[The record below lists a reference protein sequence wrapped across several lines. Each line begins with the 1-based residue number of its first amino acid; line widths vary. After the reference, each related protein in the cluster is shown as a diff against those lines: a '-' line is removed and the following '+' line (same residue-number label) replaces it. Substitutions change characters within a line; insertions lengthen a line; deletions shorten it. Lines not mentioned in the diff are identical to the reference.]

1 MSLSTALDS
10 VARLINFKRRREAFS
25 GDDVA
30 LAELDGTQ
38 DTQDPSSL
46 VIAHIPPPPA
56 EPSRVVSLAPLTE
69 MLSAYLGSADIK
81 RVKEAYRFSD
91 EAHLGQFRSSGDA
104 YISHPIAVAEI
115 CASMKLDANAIMA
128 ALLHDVIE
136 DQGVSKEVLLDRFGA
151 QVADLVDGLSKLD
164 RLQFRDSQ
172 EAQAENFRKMLL
184 AMARDVRVILIKLAD
199 RLHNMRTLGALM
211 PHKRRRIARE
221 TLEIYTPIAHRLG
234 LNTMYRDLQDLSF
247 MHLYPLRFAVLK
259 KAILAARGNR
269 REVIGKTLEA
279 VRGALPAAGIRAEV
293 YGREKTMYG
302 VYRKMSEKK
311 LSFSQVLDV
320 YGFRIVVPDHAT
332 CYLTLGALH
341 ALFKPVASKF
351 KDYIAIP
358 KVNGY
363 QSLHTTVLGPFGTPV
378 EFQIRTQDMHHVAE
392 SGVASHWLYKNNV
405 DTDHAADVQS
415 STNQWLQSLLDIQ
428 NQTGDAAEFLEHIK
442 VDLFPETVYV
452 FTPMSKIISLPRGAT
467 PIDFAYQIHTDIG
480 NTCIAARIN
489 GELSPLRAELQ
500 SGDVVEVVTSATSR
514 PNPNWLNFVR
524 TGRARSEI
532 RHYLKTMKYEESVD
546 LGRRLLDQALGQA
559 ERRIDD
565 LPEADWQRVEYESGA
580 KNRNELLA
588 DIGLGR
594 RLPGVVARRLVL
606 AGPPI
611 APPEG
616 EDSVAAPPKASVM
629 PVVISGADGV
639 SVTLARCCRPIPGDS
654 IFGHIQRG
662 HGLVVHTTDC
672 PTAARQKTRDPDRW
686 IDAQWETHESG
697 DGSRLFNVKVD
708 LSLKNERGVLARA
721 AVEIS
726 DTGAN
731 LAHVTMDDEAEE
743 ITLIHLMVQ
752 VTDRAHLA
760 RVMRRLRRLQET
772 VRVTRVKN

>member
-10 VARLINFKRRREAFS
+10 VARLINFRRRREIFGS
-25 GDDVA
+25 DE
-30 LAELDGTQ
+30 LAELGGNTLGGAVGDGRANGH
-38 DTQDPSSL
+38 L
-46 VIAHIPPPPA
+46 IGHVPPA
-56 EPSRVVSLAPLTE
+56 PREPSRVVSLAPLTE
-69 MLSAYLGSADIK
+69 MLSAYLGEADIK
-81 RVKEAYRFSD
+81 RVREAYRFSD
-91 EAHLGQFRSSGDA
+91 DAHLGQFRSSGDA

-115 CASMKLDANAIMA
+115 CASMKLDANAICA

-136 DQGVSKEVLLDRFGA
+136 DQGVAKEVLLERFGQ

-199 RLHNMRTLGALM
+199 RLHNMRTLGSLPPA
-211 PHKRRRIARE
+211 KRRRIALE
-221 TLEIYTPIAHRLG
+221 SLEIYTPIAHRLG
-234 LNTMYRDLQDLSF
+234 LNAIYRDLQDLSF
-247 MHLYPLRFAVLK
+247 MHLYPMRFAVLR

-269 REVIGKTLEA
+269 REVVGKTLEA

-293 YGREKTMYG
+293 FGREKTIYG
-302 VYRKMSEKK
+302 VYRKMLEKK

-320 YGFRIVVPDHAT
+320 YGFRIVVPDHPS

-358 KVNGY
+358 KINGY

-378 EFQIRTQDMHHVAE
+378 EFQIRTQDMHRVAE
-392 SGVASHWLYKNNV
+392 SGVAAHWLYKNM
-405 DTDHAADVQS
+405 DEASDLRP
-415 STNQWLQSLLDIQ
+415 STHQWLQSLLEIQ

-452 FTPMSKIISLPRGAT
+452 FTPKSKIITLPRGAT

-489 GELSPLRAELQ
+489 GQLSPLRTELQ
-500 SGDVVEVVTSATSR
+500 SGDVVDVVTSPTSR
-514 PNPNWLNFVR
+514 PNPNWVNFVR

-532 RHYLKTMKYEESVD
+532 RHYLKTMKYDESVG
-546 LGRRLLDQALGQA
+546 LGRRLLEQSVRQLG
-559 ERRIDD
+559 RVLDD
-565 LPEADWQRVEYESGA
+565 VSDSDWARVLSESGA
-580 KNRNELLA
+580 KNRDELFA

-594 RLPGVVARRLVL
+594 RLAGVVARRLVP
-606 AGPPI
+606 ASTP
-611 APPEG
+611 
-616 EDSVAAPPKASVM
+616 VAVDGASHVRSPVN
-629 PVVISGADGV
+629 PVVINGADGV
-639 SVTLARCCRPIPGDS
+639 SVTLARCCHPIPDDS

-672 PTAARQKTRDPDRW
+672 PTAARQKTRDPERW
-686 IDAQWETHESG
+686 IDAQWDASAEAG
-697 DGSRLFNVKVD
+697 RDGSRLFTVLLD

-731 LAHVTMDDEAEE
+731 LAHVSMDDEAEE
-743 ITLIHLMVQ
+743 ITLLHLMVQ
-752 VTDRAHLA
+752 VTDRRHLA
-760 RVMRRLRRLQET
+760 RVMRRLRRLPES
-772 VRVTRVKN
+772 VRVTRVKT

>member
-10 VARLINFKRRREAFS
+10 VARLINFKRRREALTA
-25 GDDVA
+25 D
-30 LAELDGTQ
+30 ELGGPPTLTI
-38 DTQDPSSL
+38 DTQGAGQL
-46 VIAHIPPPPA
+46 IAHVPPPPA

-69 MLSAYLGSADIK
+69 MLSAYLGAADIK
-81 RVKEAYRFSD
+81 RVREAYRFSD

-115 CASMKLDANAIMA
+115 CAGMKLDGNAICA

-136 DQGVSKEVLLDRFGA
+136 DQGVKKEVLFDKFGA

-199 RLHNMRTLGALM
+199 RLHNMRTLGALA
-211 PHKRRRIARE
+211 PHKRARIARE

-234 LNTMYRDLQDLSF
+234 LNTIYRDLQDLSF
-247 MHLYPLRFAVLK
+247 MHLYPLRFAVLR

-269 REVIGKTLEA
+269 REVVGKTLEA

-302 VYRKMSEKK
+302 VYRKMIEKK

-320 YGFRIVVPDHAT
+320 YGFRIVVQDHPS

-358 KVNGY
+358 KINGY

-378 EFQIRTQDMHHVAE
+378 EFQIRTQDMHRVAE
-392 SGVASHWLYKNNV
+392 SGVAAHWLYKNLEDGSDLQPN
-405 DTDHAADVQS
+405 TH
-415 STNQWLQSLLDIQ
+415 QWLQSLLEIQ

-452 FTPMSKIISLPRGAT
+452 FTPKSKIITLPRGAT

-489 GELSPLRAELQ
+489 GQLSPLRTELQ
-500 SGDVVEVVTSATSR
+500 SGDVVDVITSPTSR
-514 PNPNWLNFVR
+514 PNPNWVNFVR

-532 RHYLKTMKYEESVD
+532 RHYLKTMKYEESVE
-546 LGRRLLDQALGQA
+546 LGKRLLEQSVRQLDRDFDSLT
-559 ERRIDD
+559 D
-565 LPEADWQRVEYESGA
+565 ADWQRVQSESGS
-580 KNRNELLA
+580 KTRDELFA

-594 RLPGVVARRLVL
+594 RLAAVVARRIVL
-606 AGPPI
+606 ASSHAEADG
-611 APPEG
+611 AP
-616 EDSVAAPPKASVM
+616 AAKVSAA
-629 PVVISGADGV
+629 PVVIHGADGA
-639 SVTLARCCRPIPGDS
+639 SVTLARCCSPIPGDP

-672 PTAARQKTRDPDRW
+672 PTAARQKTRDPERW
-686 IDAQWETHESG
+686 IDAQWDRPDEPEREGT
-697 DGSRLFNVKVD
+697 RLFNVKLD

-731 LAHVTMDDEAEE
+731 LAHVSMDDEAEE
-743 ITLIHLMVQ
+743 ITLLHLMVQ
-752 VTDRAHLA
+752 VTDRGHLA
-760 RVMRRLRRLQET
+760 RVMRRLRRLPET
-772 VRVTRVKN
+772 TRVLRIKG

>member
-10 VARLINFKRRREAFS
+10 VARLINFKRRREALS
-25 GDDVA
+25 ADDPGGDT
-30 LAELDGTQ
+30 LTLDPQRGGT
-38 DTQDPSSL
+38 L
-46 VIAHIPPPPA
+46 IAHVPPA
-56 EPSRVVSLAPLTE
+56 PGGPSRVVSLAPLTE
-69 MLSAYLGSADIK
+69 MLSAYLSDADIAK
-81 RVKEAYRFSD
+81 VREAYRFSD
-91 EAHLGQFRSSGDA
+91 DAHLGQFRSSGDA
-104 YISHPIAVAEI
+104 YISHPIEVAEI
-115 CASMKLDANAIMA
+115 CASMKLDANAICA

-136 DQGVSKEVLLDRFGA
+136 DQGVAKQVLLDRFGQ

-199 RLHNMRTLGALM
+199 RLHNMRTLGALA
-211 PHKRRRIARE
+211 PAKRRRIARE
-221 TLEIYTPIAHRLG
+221 TLEIYSPIAHRLG
-234 LNTMYRDLQDLSF
+234 LNNIYRDLQDLAF
-247 MHLYPLRFAVLK
+247 MHLYPMRFAVLK

-269 REVIGKTLEA
+269 REVVGKTLEA

-293 YGREKTMYG
+293 FGREKTMYG
-302 VYRKMSEKK
+302 VYRKMIEKK

-320 YGFRIVVPDHAT
+320 YGFRIVVSDHPS

-378 EFQIRTQDMHHVAE
+378 EFQIRTQDMHRVAE
-392 SGVASHWLYKNNV
+392 SGVAAHWLYKNLDDASDLRPN
-405 DTDHAADVQS
+405 T
-415 STNQWLQSLLDIQ
+415 TQWLQSLLEIQ

-452 FTPMSKIISLPRGAT
+452 FTPKSKIITLPRGAT

-489 GELSPLRAELQ
+489 GQLSPLRTELQ
-500 SGDVVEVVTSATSR
+500 SGDVVDVVTSATSR
-514 PNPNWLNFVR
+514 PNPTWVSFVR

-532 RHYLKTMKYEESVD
+532 RHYLKTMKYEESVELGHRLLEQSVRQ
-546 LGRRLLDQALGQA
+546 LGREFEALTDG
-559 ERRIDD
+559 
-565 LPEADWQRVEYESGA
+565 DWQRVESESGA
-580 KNRNELLA
+580 KNRDELFA

-594 RLPGVVARRLVL
+594 RLAGVVARRLLPASSHVVL
-606 AGPPI
+606 DGESGEQRAAV
-611 APPEG
+611 APA
-616 EDSVAAPPKASVM
+616 VT
-629 PVVISGADGV
+629 INGADGV
-639 SVTLARCCRPIPGDS
+639 SVTLAPCCRPIPGDA

-672 PTAARQKTRDPDRW
+672 PTAARVRTRDPDRW
-686 IDAQWETHESG
+686 IDAQWDTSAPAG
-697 DGSRLFNVKVD
+697 RDGARLYNVKLD
-708 LSLKNERGVLARA
+708 LSLKNERGVLAHA

-731 LAHVTMDDEAEE
+731 LAHVSMDDEAEE
-743 ITLIHLMVQ
+743 ITLLHLMVQ
-752 VTDRAHLA
+752 VTDRGHLA
-760 RVMRRLRRLQET
+760 RVIRRLRRLPQA
-772 VRVTRVKN
+772 VRVARVKG

>member
-10 VARLINFKRRREAFS
+10 VARLINFKRRRDEFA
-25 GDDVA
+25 GDLGDVA
-30 LAELDGTQ
+30 VATQ
-38 DTQDPSSL
+38 GPPPPERGGDADAPL
-46 VIAHIPPPPA
+46 IAHVPPPPA

-69 MLSAYLGSADIK
+69 MLSAYLGPEDIK
-81 RVKEAYRFSD
+81 RVREAYRFSD
-91 EAHLGQFRSSGDA
+91 DAHLGQFRSSGDA

-115 CASMKLDANAIMA
+115 CAGMKLDANAICA
-128 ALLHDVIE
+128 ALLHDVME
-136 DQGVSKEVLLDRFGA
+136 DQGIPKEVLLERFGP

-199 RLHNMRTLGALM
+199 RLHNMRTLGVLA
-211 PHKRRRIARE
+211 PPKRRRIARE
-221 TLEIYTPIAHRLG
+221 TLEIYAPIAHRLG
-234 LNTMYRDLQDLSF
+234 LNTIYRDLQDLSF
-247 MHLYPLRFAVLK
+247 MHRYPMRFAVLK

-269 REVIGKTLEA
+269 REVVGKTLEA

-302 VYRKMSEKK
+302 VYRKMIEKK
-311 LSFSQVLDV
+311 RSFSQVLDV
-320 YGFRIVVPDHAT
+320 YGFRIVVPDHPS

-378 EFQIRTQDMHHVAE
+378 EFQIRTQDMHRVAE
-392 SGVASHWLYKNNV
+392 SGVATHWLYKNLEDGSDLGPN
-405 DTDHAADVQS
+405 TH
-415 STNQWLQSLLDIQ
+415 QWLQSLLEIQ
-428 NQTGDAAEFLEHIK
+428 SQTGDAAEFLEHIK

-452 FTPMSKIISLPRGAT
+452 FTPKSKIITLPRGAT
-467 PIDFAYQIHTDIG
+467 PVDFAYQIHTHIG

-489 GELSPLRAELQ
+489 GQLSPLRTELQ
-500 SGDVVEVVTSATSR
+500 SGDVVEVVTSPTSR
-514 PNPNWLNFVR
+514 PNPNWVNFVR

-532 RHYLKTMKYEESVD
+532 RHYLKTMKYEESVE
-546 LGRRLLDQALGQA
+546 LGRRLLEQSIRQLG
-559 ERRIDD
+559 RTVDS
-565 LPEADWQRVEYESGA
+565 LPESDLQRVQSESGA
-580 KNRNELLA
+580 KSRDELFA

-594 RLPGVVARRLVL
+594 RLAAVVARRLVR
-606 AGPPI
+606 PSTTQEV
-611 APPEG
+611 EG
-616 EDSVAAPPKASVM
+616 VEDVRTQAM
-629 PVVISGADGV
+629 PVMISGADGA
-639 SVTLARCCRPIPGDS
+639 SVTLAPCCRPIPGDT
-654 IFGHIQRG
+654 ILGHIQRG

-672 PTAARQKTRDPDRW
+672 PTAARQKVRDPDRW
-686 IDAQWETHESG
+686 IDAQWAG
-697 DGSRLFNVKVD
+697 ADGTERDKTRLFNVKLD

-731 LAHVTMDDEAEE
+731 LGHVSMDDEAEE
-743 ITLIHLMVQ
+743 ITLLHLMVQ
-752 VTDRAHLA
+752 VSDRQHLA
-760 RVMRRLRRLQET
+760 RVIRRLRRMPEAI
-772 VRVTRVKN
+772 RVSRVKS

>member
-1 MSLSTALDS
+1 MSLSTAIDS
-10 VARLINFKRRREAFS
+10 VARLINFKRRREVFS
-25 GDDVA
+25 SVDLEGLTA
-30 LAELDGTQ
+30 LGSDTGTNG
-38 DTQDPSSL
+38 L
-46 VIAHIPPPPA
+46 IAHVPPPPA
-56 EPSRVVSLAPLTE
+56 EPSKVVSLAPLME
-69 MLSAYLGSADIK
+69 MLSAYLGEADLK
-81 RVKEAYRFSD
+81 RIREAYRFSD
-91 EAHLGQFRSSGDA
+91 DAHLGQFRSSGDA

-115 CASMKLDANAIMA
+115 CASMKLDANAIAA

-136 DQGVSKEVLLDRFGA
+136 DQGVAKEVLLDRFGA

-199 RLHNMRTLGALM
+199 RLHNMRTLGVLA
-211 PHKRRRIARE
+211 PAKRRRIARE

-234 LNTMYRDLQDLSF
+234 LNSIYRDLQDLSF
-247 MHLYPLRFAVLK
+247 MHLYPMRFQVLK

-269 REVIGKTLEA
+269 REVVGKTLEA

-293 YGREKTMYG
+293 FGREKTIYG
-302 VYRKMSEKK
+302 VYRKMIEKK
-311 LSFSQVLDV
+311 LSFTQVLDI
-320 YGFRIVVPDHAT
+320 YGFRIVVPDHPS
-332 CYLTLGALH
+332 CYLALGALH

-358 KVNGY
+358 KINGY

-378 EFQIRTQDMHHVAE
+378 EFQIRTQDMHRVAE
-392 SGVASHWLYKNNV
+392 SGVAAHWLYKNLS
-405 DTDHAADVQS
+405 DESSADLRPN
-415 STNQWLQSLLDIQ
+415 THQWLQSLLEIQ
-428 NQTGDAAEFLEHIK
+428 SQTGDAAEFLEHIK

-452 FTPMSKIISLPRGAT
+452 FTPKSKIITLPRGAT

-489 GELSPLRAELQ
+489 GQLSPLRTELQ
-500 SGDVVEVVTSATSR
+500 SGDVVDVVTSPTSR
-514 PNPNWLNFVR
+514 PNPNWVNFVR

-546 LGRRLLDQALGQA
+546 LGRRLLEQSVRQLD
-559 ERRIDD
+559 R
-565 LPEADWQRVEYESGA
+565 LPETLGDSDWQRVESESGA
-580 KNRNELLA
+580 KNRDELFA

-594 RLPGVVARRLVL
+594 RLAAVVARRLVL
-606 AGPPI
+606 AS
-611 APPEG
+611 AASEG
-616 EDSVAAPPKASVM
+616 DGVVTLKSSSM

-639 SVTLARCCRPIPGDS
+639 SVNLAACCRPIPGDA

-662 HGLVVHTTDC
+662 HGLIVHTTDC
-672 PTAARQKTRDPDRW
+672 PTASRQKTRDPERW
-686 IDAQWETHESG
+686 IDAQWDTSSEAEN
-697 DGSRLFNVKVD
+697 DGARLFNVKLD
-708 LSLKNERGVLARA
+708 LSLKNERGVLAHA

-731 LAHVTMDDEAEE
+731 LAHVSMDDEAEE
-743 ITLIHLMVQ
+743 ITLLHLMVQ
-752 VTDRAHLA
+752 VTDRDHLA
-760 RVMRRLRRLQET
+760 RVMRRLRRLPEA
-772 VRVTRVKN
+772 VRVTRVKS

>member
-10 VARLINFKRRREAFS
+10 VARLINFKRRRESLTVDEFGGS
-25 GDDVA
+25 T
-30 LAELDGTQ
+30 LTL
-38 DTQDPSSL
+38 DTQSSGML
-46 VIAHIPPPPA
+46 IAHVPPPPA

-69 MLSAYLGSADIK
+69 MLSAYLSAADIK
-81 RVKEAYRFSD
+81 RVREAYRFSD

-115 CASMKLDANAIMA
+115 CAGMKLDANAICA

-136 DQGVSKEVLLDRFGA
+136 DQGVKKDVLLDKFGA

-199 RLHNMRTLGALM
+199 RLHNVRTLGALA
-211 PHKRRRIARE
+211 PQKRRRIARE

-234 LNTMYRDLQDLSF
+234 LNTIYRDLQDLSF
-247 MHLYPLRFAVLK
+247 MHLYPLRFAVLR

-269 REVIGKTLEA
+269 REVVGKTLEA

-302 VYRKMSEKK
+302 VYRKMIEKK

-320 YGFRIVVPDHAT
+320 YGFRIVVQDHPS

-358 KVNGY
+358 KINGY

-378 EFQIRTQDMHHVAE
+378 EFQIRTQDMHRVAE
-392 SGVASHWLYKNNV
+392 SGVAAHWLYKNLEDGSDLQPN
-405 DTDHAADVQS
+405 TH
-415 STNQWLQSLLDIQ
+415 QWLQSLLEIQ

-452 FTPMSKIISLPRGAT
+452 FTPKSKIITLPRGAT

-489 GELSPLRAELQ
+489 GQLSPLRTELQ
-500 SGDVVEVVTSATSR
+500 SGDVVDVVTSPTSR
-514 PNPNWLNFVR
+514 PNPTWVNFVR

-546 LGRRLLDQALGQA
+546 LGRRLLEQSVRQLDREVESLT
-559 ERRIDD
+559 DS
-565 LPEADWQRVEYESGA
+565 DWVRVQSESGSR
-580 KNRNELLA
+580 NRDELFA

-594 RLPGVVARRLVL
+594 RLAGVVARRLVL
-606 AGPPI
+606 VAPAPEVEGAPSEKTAAMPI
-611 APPEG
+611 
-616 EDSVAAPPKASVM
+616 
-629 PVVISGADGV
+629 VINGADGV

-672 PTAARQKTRDPDRW
+672 PTAERQKTRDPERW
-686 IDAQWETHESG
+686 IDAQWDTSAESER
-697 DGSRLFNVKVD
+697 DGARLFNVRLD

-731 LAHVTMDDEAEE
+731 LAHVSMDDEAEE
-743 ITLIHLMVQ
+743 ITLLHLMVQ
-752 VTDRAHLA
+752 VTDRVHLA
-760 RVMRRLRRLQET
+760 RVMRRLRRLPEAM
-772 VRVTRVKN
+772 RVTRIKN

>member
-10 VARLINFKRRREAFS
+10 VARLINFKRRREAFA
-25 GDDVA
+25 GDD
-30 LAELDGTQ
+30 LATIDSVR
-38 DTQDPSSL
+38 DTITGEFRHPSA
-46 VIAHIPPPPA
+46 VIAHVPPPPA

-69 MLSAYLGSADIK
+69 MLSAYLGEADIK
-81 RVKEAYRFSD
+81 RVRDAYRFSD
-91 EAHLGQFRSSGDA
+91 ESHLGQFRASGDA

-115 CASMKLDANAIMA
+115 CAGMKLDANAIIA
-128 ALLHDVIE
+128 ALLHDVME
-136 DQGVSKEVLLDRFGA
+136 DQGIAKEVLLDRFGP

-164 RLQFRDSQ
+164 RIQFRNSE

-199 RLHNMRTLGALM
+199 RLHNMRTLGAL
-211 PHKRRRIARE
+211 PANKRARIARE

-234 LNTMYRDLQDLSF
+234 LNSIYRDLQDLSF
-247 MHLYPLRFAVLK
+247 MHLYPLRFAVLR

-269 REVIGKTLEA
+269 REVVGKTLEA

-302 VYRKMSEKK
+302 VYRKMAEKK

-320 YGFRIVVPDHAT
+320 YGFRIVVPDHPS

-358 KVNGY
+358 KINGY

-378 EFQIRTQDMHHVAE
+378 EFQIRTQDMHRVAE
-392 SGVASHWLYKNNV
+392 SGVAAHWLYKP
-405 DTDHAADVQS
+405 AEGASDVQP
-415 STNQWLQSLLDIQ
+415 STHQWLQSLLEIQ
-428 NQTGDAAEFLEHIK
+428 NQTGDPAEFLEHIK

-452 FTPMSKIISLPRGAT
+452 FTPMSKIITLPRGAT
-467 PIDFAYQIHTDIG
+467 PVDFAYQIHTDIG

-489 GELSPLRAELQ
+489 GELSPLRTELQ
-500 SGDVVEVVTSATSR
+500 SGDVVEVVTSPTSR
-514 PNPNWLNFVR
+514 PNPTWVNFVR

-532 RHYLKTMKYEESVD
+532 RHYLKTMKYEESVE
-546 LGRRLLDQALGQA
+546 LGRRLLEQSLKQ
-559 ERRIDD
+559 IDRTFD
-565 LPEADWQRVEYESGA
+565 TLPEADWQRALMESGA
-580 KNRNELLA
+580 KNRDELLA

-606 AGPPI
+606 ASSIREVDGL
-611 APPEG
+611 
-616 EDSVAAPPKASVM
+616 SAARASST
-629 PVVISGADGV
+629 PVIINGADGV
-639 SVTLARCCRPIPGDS
+639 SVTLAGCCRPIPGDP
-654 IFGHIQRG
+654 ILGHIQRG

-672 PTAARQKTRDPDRW
+672 PTAAHQKTRDPDRW
-686 IDAQWETHESG
+686 IDAQWDPTEETDR
-697 DGSRLFNVKVD
+697 DGARLFNVKLD

-726 DTGAN
+726 ESGAN
-731 LAHVTMDDEAEE
+731 LAHVSMDDEAEE
-743 ITLIHLMVQ
+743 ITMLHLMVQ
-752 VTDRAHLA
+752 VTSRPHLA
-760 RVMRRLRRLQET
+760 RVMRRLRRLPES
-772 VRVTRVKN
+772 VRVVRVKG

>member
-10 VARLINFKRRREAFS
+10 VARLINFKRRREALTS
-25 GDDVA
+25 DD
-30 LAELDGTQ
+30 LDASTI
-38 DTQDPSSL
+38 TADPAGL
-46 VIAHIPPPPA
+46 LIAHVPPLPA
-56 EPSRVVSLAPLTE
+56 EPSKVVSLAPLTE
-69 MLSAYLGSADIK
+69 MLSAYLGEADIK

-115 CASMKLDANAIMA
+115 CASMKLDANAICA

-136 DQGVSKEVLLDRFGA
+136 DQGVAKQVLLDRFGP

-199 RLHNMRTLGALM
+199 RLHNMRTLGALAAA
-211 PHKRRRIARE
+211 KRRRIARE

-234 LNTMYRDLQDLSF
+234 LNTIYRDLQDLSF
-247 MHLYPLRFAVLK
+247 MHLYPLRFAVLR

-269 REVIGKTLEA
+269 REVVGKTLEA

-302 VYRKMSEKK
+302 VYRKMIEKK
-311 LSFSQVLDV
+311 LSFSQVLDI
-320 YGFRIVVPDHAT
+320 YGFRIVVPDHPS

-341 ALFKPVASKF
+341 ALFRPVASKF

-358 KVNGY
+358 KINGY

-378 EFQIRTQDMHHVAE
+378 EFQIRTQDMHRVAE
-392 SGVASHWLYKNNV
+392 SGVAAHWLYKNL
-405 DTDHAADVQS
+405 ADS
-415 STNQWLQSLLDIQ
+415 SQLQPNTHQWLQSLLEIQ

-452 FTPMSKIISLPRGAT
+452 FTPKSKIITLPRGAT
-467 PIDFAYQIHTDIG
+467 PIDFAYQIHTAVG

-489 GELSPLRAELQ
+489 GQLSPLRTELQ
-500 SGDVVEVVTSATSR
+500 SGDVVDVITSPTSR
-514 PNPNWLNFVR
+514 PNPNWVNFVR

-546 LGRRLLDQALGQA
+546 LGRRLLEQSLRQLDRDFDGLSDG
-559 ERRIDD
+559 
-565 LPEADWQRVEYESGA
+565 DWQRVESESGA
-580 KNRNELLA
+580 KSRDELFA

-594 RLPGVVARRLVL
+594 RLAAVVARRLVL
-606 AGPPI
+606 ASIHQDVDGL
-611 APPEG
+611 
-616 EDSVAAPPKASVM
+616 SAAT
-629 PVVISGADGV
+629 PVVINGADGV
-639 SVTLARCCRPIPGDS
+639 SVTLARCCHPLPGDS

-686 IDAQWETHESG
+686 IDAQWDTSVEAEL
-697 DGSRLFNVKVD
+697 DGARLYNVRLD

-731 LAHVTMDDEAEE
+731 LAHVSMDDEAEE
-743 ITLIHLMVQ
+743 ITLLHLLIQ
-752 VTDRAHLA
+752 VTDRDHLA
-760 RVMRRLRRLQET
+760 RVIRRLRRLPESI
-772 VRVTRVKN
+772 RVARIKV

>member
-10 VARLINFKRRREAFS
+10 VARLINFKRRRDGLAA
-25 GDDVA
+25 DD
-30 LAELDGTQ
+30 LGGT
-38 DTQDPSSL
+38 L
-46 VIAHIPPPPA
+46 VVEHNDAQTAGLLIAHVPPPPA

-69 MLSAYLGSADIK
+69 MLSAYLGEADIK
-81 RVKEAYRFSD
+81 RVREAYRFSD

-115 CASMKLDANAIMA
+115 CASMKLDANAICA

-136 DQGVSKEVLLDRFGA
+136 DQGVAKEVLLDRFGQ

-199 RLHNMRTLGALM
+199 RLHNMRTLGALL
-211 PHKRRRIARE
+211 PPKRRRIARE
-221 TLEIYTPIAHRLG
+221 TLEIYAPIAHRLG
-234 LNTMYRDLQDLSF
+234 LNTIYRDLQDLSF
-247 MHLYPLRFAVLK
+247 MHLYPLRFAVLR

-269 REVIGKTLEA
+269 REVVGKTLEA

-293 YGREKTMYG
+293 FGREKTMYG
-302 VYRKMSEKK
+302 VYRKMIEKK
-311 LSFSQVLDV
+311 LSFSQVLDI
-320 YGFRIVVPDHAT
+320 YGFRIVVDDHPS
-332 CYLTLGALH
+332 CYLALGALH

-358 KVNGY
+358 KINGY

-378 EFQIRTQDMHHVAE
+378 EFQIRTQDMHRVAE
-392 SGVASHWLYKNNV
+392 SGVAAHWLYKNSLE
-405 DTDHAADVQS
+405 AAELQPR
-415 STNQWLQSLLDIQ
+415 THQWLQSLLEIQ

-452 FTPMSKIISLPRGAT
+452 FTPKSRIITLPRGAT

-489 GELSPLRAELQ
+489 GQLSPLRTELQ
-500 SGDVVEVVTSATSR
+500 SGDVVDVVTSPTSR
-514 PNPNWLNFVR
+514 PNPNWVGFVR

-546 LGRRLLDQALGQA
+546 LGRRLLEQSLRQIERDIDAVA
-559 ERRIDD
+559 ES
-565 LPEADWQRVEYESGA
+565 EWQRVQSESGA
-580 KNRNELLA
+580 KNRDGLLA

-594 RLPGVVARRLVL
+594 RLAGVVARRLALGGATVDADGTARAPL
-606 AGPPI
+606 MPI
-611 APPEG
+611 
-616 EDSVAAPPKASVM
+616 
-629 PVVISGADGV
+629 VISSADGV
-639 SVTLARCCRPIPGDS
+639 SVTLARCCCPIPGDA

-662 HGLVVHTTDC
+662 HGLVVHTNDC
-672 PTAARQKTRDPDRW
+672 PTAARQKLRDPDRW
-686 IDAQWETHESG
+686 IDAQWDPSTEEG
-697 DGSRLFNVKVD
+697 RDGARLFNVKLD

-731 LAHVTMDDEAEE
+731 LAHVSMDDEAEE
-743 ITLIHLMVQ
+743 ITMLHLMVQ
-752 VTDRAHLA
+752 VSHRQQLA
-760 RVMRRLRRLQET
+760 AVMRRLRRLPEA
-772 VRVTRVKN
+772 VRVTRVKS

>member
-10 VARLINFKRRREAFS
+10 VARLINFRRRR
-25 GDDVA
+25 VA
-30 LAELDGTQ
+30 LADGDLAVAELDGDDDAGHESALVKARVPPLPAQ
-38 DTQDPSSL
+38 PSK
-46 VIAHIPPPPA
+46 
-56 EPSRVVSLAPLTE
+56 VVSLAPLTE
-69 MLSAYLGSADIK
+69 MLSAYLGPADIK

-91 EAHLGQFRSSGDA
+91 EAHLGHFRASGDA

-115 CASMKLDANAIMA
+115 CAGMKLDANAIMA

-136 DQGVSKEVLLDRFGA
+136 DQGVTKQQLLEKFGA

-184 AMARDVRVILIKLAD
+184 AMARDVRVILVKLAD
-199 RLHNMRTLGALM
+199 RLHNMRTLGALAA
-211 PHKRRRIARE
+211 PKRRRIAKE

-247 MHLYPLRFAVLK
+247 MHLYPLRYQALR

-269 REVIGKTLEA
+269 REVVGKTLEA

-302 VYRKMSEKK
+302 VYRKMQEKK

-320 YGFRIVVPDHAT
+320 YGFRIVVPDHAS

-358 KVNGY
+358 KMNGY

-378 EFQIRTQDMHHVAE
+378 EFQVRTQDMHRVAE
-392 SGVASHWLYKNNV
+392 SGVAAHWLYKNNEE
-405 DTDHAADVQS
+405 TDVQPHTS
-415 STNQWLQSLLDIQ
+415 QWIQSLLDIQ
-428 NQTGDAAEFLEHIK
+428 SQTGDAAEFLEHIK
-442 VDLFPETVYV
+442 GDLFPETVYV
-452 FTPMSKIISLPRGAT
+452 FTPMSKIISLPRGST

-489 GELSPLRAELQ
+489 GELSPLRAELS
-500 SGDVVEVVTSATSR
+500 SGDVVEVVTSPQSR

-532 RHYLKTMKYEESVD
+532 RHYLKTMKFEESAA
-546 LGRRLLDQALGQA
+546 LGRRLLEQALKQVDRDVDA
-559 ERRIDD
+559 VPD
-565 LPEADWQRVEYESGA
+565 AAWQRLEYESGA

-594 RLPGVVARRLVL
+594 RLPGVGARQLML
-606 AGPPI
+606 SSAAAAAPETDGDADAAGPVASMPI
-611 APPEG
+611 
-616 EDSVAAPPKASVM
+616 
-629 PVVISGADGV
+629 VISGADGV
-639 SVTLARCCRPIPGDS
+639 SVSLARCCRPIPGDA

-686 IDAQWETHESG
+686 IDAQWDTEADEREG
-697 DGSRLFNVKVD
+697 ARLFAVKVD
-708 LSLKNERGVLARA
+708 LSLKNERGVLAKA
-721 AVEIS
+721 AVEIA

-731 LAHVTMDDEAEE
+731 LAHIGMDDEAEE
-743 ITLIHLMVQ
+743 ITLVHLMVQ
-752 VTDRAHLA
+752 VADRAHLA
-760 RVMRRLRRLQET
+760 RVMRRLRRLPES
-772 VRVTRVKN
+772 VRVVRVKS

>member
-10 VARLINFKRRREAFS
+10 VARLINFKRRREAFAGDALS
-25 GDDVA
+25 GST
-30 LAELDGTQ
+30 LTLDAQSNG
-38 DTQDPSSL
+38 L
-46 VIAHIPPPPA
+46 LIAHVPPPPA

-69 MLSAYLGSADIK
+69 MLSAYLGEADIK
-81 RVKEAYRFSD
+81 RVREAYRFSD

-115 CASMKLDANAIMA
+115 CASMKLDGNAICA

-136 DQGVSKEVLLDRFGA
+136 DQGITKQALLDKFGQ

-199 RLHNMRTLGALM
+199 RLHNMRTLGALA
-211 PHKRRRIARE
+211 PAKRRRIARE

-234 LNTMYRDLQDLSF
+234 LNTIYRDLQDLSF
-247 MHLYPLRFAVLK
+247 MHLYPLRFAVLR

-269 REVIGKTLEA
+269 REVVGKTLEA

-302 VYRKMSEKK
+302 VYRKMIEKK

-320 YGFRIVVPDHAT
+320 YGFRIVVPDHPS

-358 KVNGY
+358 KINGY

-378 EFQIRTQDMHHVAE
+378 EFQIRTQDMHRVAE
-392 SGVASHWLYKNNV
+392 SGVAAHWLYKNL
-405 DTDHAADVQS
+405 ADS
-415 STNQWLQSLLDIQ
+415 SDLQPNTHQWLQSLLEIQ

-452 FTPMSKIISLPRGAT
+452 FTPKSKIITLPRGAT

-489 GELSPLRAELQ
+489 GQLSPLRTELQ
-500 SGDVVEVVTSATSR
+500 SGDVVDVVTSAASR
-514 PNPNWLNFVR
+514 PNPNWVNFVR

-532 RHYLKTMKYEESVD
+532 RHYLKTMKYEESVE
-546 LGRRLLDQALGQA
+546 LGRRLLEQSIRQLDLTLDA
-559 ERRIDD
+559 
-565 LPEADWQRVEYESGA
+565 LPESDWQRVESESGA
-580 KNRNELLA
+580 KSRDELYA

-594 RLPGVVARRLVL
+594 RLAAVVARRLIL
-606 AGPPI
+606 AS
-611 APPEG
+611 ANHETEG
-616 EDSVAAPPKASVM
+616 AAGGKASAM

-639 SVTLARCCRPIPGDS
+639 SVTLARCCHPIPGDA

-672 PTAARQKTRDPDRW
+672 PTAAHQKTRDPDRW
-686 IDAQWETHESG
+686 IDAQWDTSVEAER
-697 DGSRLFNVKVD
+697 DGARLFNVKLD

-726 DTGAN
+726 DMGAN
-731 LAHVTMDDEAEE
+731 LAHVSMDDEAEE
-743 ITLIHLMVQ
+743 ITLLHLMVQ
-752 VTDRAHLA
+752 VTDRGHLA
-760 RVMRRLRRLQET
+760 RVMRRLRRLPET
-772 VRVTRVKN
+772 VRVARIKT

>member
-10 VARLINFKRRREAFS
+10 VARLINFKRRRDGLAS
-25 GDDVA
+25 DDLGGTLVA
-30 LAELDGTQ
+30 EHDADAHAGL
-38 DTQDPSSL
+38 
-46 VIAHIPPPPA
+46 IAHVPPPPA

-69 MLSAYLGSADIK
+69 MLSAYLGDADIK
-81 RVKEAYRFSD
+81 RVREAYRFSD

-115 CASMKLDANAIMA
+115 CASMKLDGNAICA

-136 DQGVSKEVLLDRFGA
+136 DQGVAKEVLLDKFGQ

-199 RLHNMRTLGALM
+199 RLHNMRTLGALL
-211 PHKRRRIARE
+211 PPKRRRIARE
-221 TLEIYTPIAHRLG
+221 TLEIYAPIAHRLG
-234 LNTMYRDLQDLSF
+234 LNTIYRDLQDLSF
-247 MHLYPLRFAVLK
+247 MHLYPLRFAVLR

-269 REVIGKTLEA
+269 REVVGKTLEA
-279 VRGALPAAGIRAEV
+279 VRGALPAAGIRADV
-293 YGREKTMYG
+293 FGREKTMYG
-302 VYRKMSEKK
+302 VYRKMIEKK
-311 LSFSQVLDV
+311 LSFSQVLDI
-320 YGFRIVVPDHAT
+320 YGFRIVVDDHPS
-332 CYLTLGALH
+332 CYLALGALH

-358 KVNGY
+358 KINGY

-378 EFQIRTQDMHHVAE
+378 EFQIRTQDMHRVAE
-392 SGVASHWLYKNNV
+392 SGVAAHWLYKNSFEAS
-405 DTDHAADVQS
+405 DLQPRTH
-415 STNQWLQSLLDIQ
+415 QWLQSLLEIQ

-452 FTPMSKIISLPRGAT
+452 FTPKSRIITLPRGAT

-489 GELSPLRAELQ
+489 GQLSPLRTELQ
-500 SGDVVEVVTSATSR
+500 SGDVVDVVTSPTSR
-514 PNPNWLNFVR
+514 PNPNWVGFVR

-532 RHYLKTMKYEESVD
+532 RHYLKTMKFEESVD
-546 LGRRLLDQALGQA
+546 LGRRLLEQSLRQIERDIDAVA
-559 ERRIDD
+559 ES
-565 LPEADWQRVEYESGA
+565 EWQRVQSESGA
-580 KNRNELLA
+580 KNREGLLA

-594 RLPGVVARRLVL
+594 RLAGVVARRLTL
-606 AGPPI
+606 GPAGVDADGTARPPL
-611 APPEG
+611 
-616 EDSVAAPPKASVM
+616 M
-629 PVVISGADGV
+629 PIVISSADGV
-639 SVTLARCCRPIPGDS
+639 SVTLARCCCPIPGDA

-662 HGLVVHTTDC
+662 HGLVVHTSDC
-672 PTAARQKTRDPDRW
+672 PTAARQKLRDPDRW
-686 IDAQWETHESG
+686 IDAQWDPSTEEG
-697 DGSRLFNVKVD
+697 RDGARLFNVKLD

-731 LAHVTMDDEAEE
+731 LAHVSMDDEAEE
-743 ITLIHLMVQ
+743 ITMLHLLVQ
-752 VTDRAHLA
+752 VSDRQQLA
-760 RVMRRLRRLQET
+760 AVMRRLRRLPEA
-772 VRVTRVKN
+772 VRVTRVKS

>member
-10 VARLINFKRRREAFS
+10 VARLINFRRRREGFS
-25 GDDVA
+25 DAEV
-30 LAELDGTQ
+30 AELGGLGLDAER
-38 DTQDPSSL
+38 SSL
-46 VIAHIPPPPA
+46 VLAHLPPGPA
-56 EPSRVVSLAPLTE
+56 KPSRVVSLAPLTK
-69 MLSAYLGSADIK
+69 MLSAYLAEADIK
-81 RVKEAYRFSD
+81 RIKDAYRFSD

-115 CASMKLDANAIMA
+115 CAGMKLDANAIMA

-136 DQGVSKEVLLDRFGA
+136 DKGVAKEVLLERFGP

-199 RLHNMRTLGALM
+199 RLHNMRTLVALA
-211 PHKRRRIARE
+211 PDKRRRIARE
-221 TLEIYTPIAHRLG
+221 TLDIYTPIAHRLG
-234 LNTMYRDLQDLSF
+234 LNTIYRDLQDLSF
-247 MHLYPLRFAVLK
+247 MHLYPRRFAVLK

-269 REVIGKTLEA
+269 REVVGKTLEA

-320 YGFRIVVPDHAT
+320 YGFRVVVPDHAS

-378 EFQIRTQDMHHVAE
+378 EFQIRTQDMHRVAE
-392 SGVASHWLYKNNV
+392 SGVAAHWLYKNSNELS
-405 DTDHAADVQS
+405 DAQPHAH
-415 STNQWLQSLLDIQ
+415 QWLQSLLDIQ

-452 FTPMSKIISLPRGAT
+452 FTPMSKIISLPRGST
-467 PIDFAYQIHTDIG
+467 PVDFAYQIHTDIG
-480 NTCIAARIN
+480 NACIAARIN
-489 GELSPLRAELQ
+489 GELLPLRTELQ
-500 SGDVVEVVTSATSR
+500 SGDVIEVVTSPDSR

-546 LGRRLLDQALGQA
+546 LGRRLLDQSLQQ
-559 ERRIDD
+559 IDRSFEAV
-565 LPEADWQRVEYESGA
+565 PEAEWQRVEYESGA
-580 KNRNELLA
+580 KSRDELLA

-594 RLPGVVARRLVL
+594 RLAGVVARRLVL
-606 AGPPI
+606 AS
-611 APPEG
+611 ASHEG
-616 EDSVAAPPKASVM
+616 ASTATGKSPVM

-639 SVTLARCCRPIPGDS
+639 SVTLASCCRPIPGDS

-686 IDAQWETHESG
+686 IDAQWEAVSDTEG
-697 DGSRLFNVKVD
+697 GRLFTVKLD

-726 DTGAN
+726 EAGAN
-731 LAHVTMDDEAEE
+731 LAHVSMDDEAEE
-743 ITLIHLMVQ
+743 ITLIHLMIQ
-752 VTDRAHLA
+752 VTDRGHLA
-760 RVMRRLRRLQET
+760 RVMRRLRRLPET
-772 VRVTRVKN
+772 VRVARVKT